1 MFPSS
6 HLHSPLHAPAAG
18 CAYLLVQLAESPPK
32 KTWSPERH
40 IKDLA
45 TVLWFQT
52 SMQITP
58 VSFNLCVT
66 VHLCGRYMYM
76 DLASNVLMPPANVP
90 KPSPVLNLAG
100 KQCACS
106 YFDRHLFS
114 LSACANKY
122 SVLHTSLHVVLSAR
136 SMGTGSSGNMLRGR
150 WDLLLLLNVSAFQN
164 CPSAFPWVNLR
175 ECSWKRLAFL
185 PYRLHPVTDRL
196 GYNLP
201 FRTSDKVHR
210 TTGPGITVT
219 ELKLAWILWPLTT
232 GNFQKT

>member
-6 HLHSPLHAPAAG
+6 HLHSPLRAPAAG

-66 VHLCGRYMYM
+66 EHLCGRYMYM

-90 KPSPVLNLAG
+90 KPSPVLNLVNSVHVHILIDICFLSLLVLTNIQSFILRFTLSFLPVPWA
-100 KQCACS
+100 QDPLEICWEEDEI
-106 YFDRHLFS
+106 YFCCLMWVLSKTVHQPFREWIWGNAAENVLLSCLIDCTQWLTGSGIIS
-114 LSACANKY
+114 LSEHQIRCTEPPD
-122 SVLHTSLHVVLSAR
+122 LELQSL
-136 SMGTGSSGNMLRGR
+136 N
-150 WDLLLLLNVSAFQN
+150 
-164 CPSAFPWVNLR
+164 
-175 ECSWKRLAFL
+175 
-185 PYRLHPVTDRL
+185 
-196 GYNLP
+196 
-201 FRTSDKVHR
+201 
-210 TTGPGITVT
+210 
-219 ELKLAWILWPLTT
+219 
-232 GNFQKT
+232 

>member
-6 HLHSPLHAPAAG
+6 HLHFPLHAPAAG

-66 VHLCGRYMYM
+66 EHLCGRYMYM

-90 KPSPVLNLAG
+90 KPSPVLNLVNSVHVHIMIDI
-100 KQCACS
+100 C
-106 YFDRHLFS
+106 L
-114 LSACANKY
+114 LSACADKY

-164 CPSAFPWVNLR
+164 CPSAVLWVNLR
-175 ECSWKRLAFL
+175 ERSWKRLAFL